1 MRGAMAMIQ
10 LVRGIFFLLVFLSL
24 QGPVFAGF
32 VSDDIPEQIHS
43 LTVKLSG
50 RNGESGTGVVVKGD
64 EAKNRV
70 IVMTAGHTL
79 EGMDAIS
86 VRFSNGESREANVLY
101 RNQEMDYALLE
112 ASEIFLPVHITYPD
126 RRRTEGSN
134 IFVIGY
140 SGLFQYAISHGIIS
154 TYAGNL
160 LHTDANATFGSSG
173 SGVWDRWGRLIGLV
187 IQVSVEEVSSGSD
200 RFLMQRQTIAVDILR
215 IRDDLKQHGFNFL
228 D

>member
-1 MRGAMAMIQ
+1 MTMIQ
-10 LVRGIFFLLVFLSL
+10 LIRGIFFLLIFLSF
-24 QGPVFAGF
+24 QRSAFAGF
-32 VSDDIPEQIHS
+32 VSDDIPERIRS

-50 RNGESGTGVVVKGD
+50 RNGESGTGIVVKAN
-64 EAKNRV
+64 ETNKSV
-70 IVMTAGHTL
+70 IVLTANHTL
-79 EGMDAIS
+79 EGTEAIS
-86 VRFSNGESREANVLY
+86 VRFSNGESREARVLY

-112 ASEIFLPVHITYPD
+112 ASEISFPVHVIYPD

-154 TYAGNL
+154 TYNGHY
-160 LHTDANATFGSSG
+160 LHADANATFGSSG

-187 IQVSVEEVSSGSD
+187 IQVSVEEVGSGSD
-200 RFLMQRQTIAVDILR
+200 RFLMQKQTIAVDILQ
-215 IRDDLKQHGFNFL
+215 IRDDLKQREFNFL